1 MSTCLHKLS
10 CHSNVDKCHGHYGHV
25 FSCHVGIHQGE
36 CKHGEESAGIEKGG
50 GMVIMVILAT
60 CGKSRQIWR
69 AIYLYVY
76 IYIFFLKY
84 EINDQYDHIT
94 PKPAN
99 STR

>member
-1 MSTCLHKLS
+1 MIV
-10 CHSNVDKCHGHYGHV
+10 NIYVNM
-25 FSCHVGIHQGE
+25 
-36 CKHGEESAGIEKGG
+36 GEENAAKKG

>member
-1 MSTCLHKLS
+1 MSGVTLAYDCQHI
-10 CHSNVDKCHGHYGHV
+10 CQHGGRKR
-25 FSCHVGIHQGE
+25 G
-36 CKHGEESAGIEKGG
+36 KEEGLL
-50 GMVIMVILAT
+50 VIMVILAP

-76 IYIFFLKY
+76 IHIFFLKY